1 MTNQATQTEPESP
14 LYYVSKE
21 RHVEGEHTAP
31 PVFDS
36 VPTIVEPR
44 TPTTSISI
52 EDDELNPNP
61 PLRLTKLGA
70 AVLGFVAGA
79 TVATIITSY
88 VMYVQINGL

>member
-14 LYYVSKE
+14 LYYVSKD

-36 VPTIVEPR
+36 VPTIVVPR
-44 TPTTSISI
+44 TPTTSITI
-52 EDDELNPNP
+52 DDELNPNP

-70 AVLGFVAGA
+70 AVLGFMAGA
-79 TVATIITSY
+79 IVATIITSY
-88 VMYVQINGL
+88 VMYVQTNGL